1 MTKELLQHLDA
12 QGGATLNTNLEH
24 ADLNHG
30 YMVSLQG
37 YEKKLNPNDLTQVL
51 LNEHKDKAQSLGGY
65 VGLWLEDNILYLD
78 ISKVHYS
85 YQVAIYNAKKNN
97 QKAIYDLANKKTIY
111 I

>member
-1 MTKELLQHLDA
+1 MIRELLNHLDA
-12 QGGATLNTNLEH
+12 QGGATLNTDLEH

-37 YEKKLNPNDLTQVL
+37 HEKTLKPGDLSLEL
-51 LNEHKDKAQSLGGY
+51 LNEYKHKAQDLGGY

-78 ISKVHYS
+78 ISTVHYS
-85 YQVAIYNAKKNN
+85 YRVAMYNAKKNN

-111 I
+111 V